1 MRKNMYVVTRRCAA
15 ASAAVVSAVVLRRPT
30 KEYTH
35 PYSMIHRRLP
45 TAGIEVAPHD
55 HQLLVNQCQLRRAE
69 QSLHFASIP
78 TNFSIFIILR
88 PRPRTYASTSPL
100 LLLQLHQQQQLLSIN
115 IINSTNHH
123 LQHAK
128 LRILLQHLTSHA
140 AYERSGGP
148 PKRPAANRPCT
159 ISLITLRSP
168 PSPHAHP
175 LPLSLIHISEP
186 TRPY

>member
-1 MRKNMYVVTRRCAA
+1 MCCCCCRFSCGAPTTDERIHAPVLHD
-15 ASAAVVSAVVLRRPT
+15 ASQNAYCRYWGRASLPPITSKSMPASTSGT
-30 KEYTH
+30 KSPFCINT
-35 PYSMIHRRLP
+35 I
-45 TAGIEVAPHD
+45 
-55 HQLLVNQCQLRRAE
+55 QLFN
-69 QSLHFASIP
+69 
-78 TNFSIFIILR
+78 FIILR

-148 PKRPAANRPCT
+148 PKRPAAKRPCT
-159 ISLITLRSP
+159 YLRSANRYTLTTFP
-168 PSPHAHP
+168 EHMINS
-175 LPLSLIHISEP
+175 LPFRFLTS
-186 TRPY
+186 RKR